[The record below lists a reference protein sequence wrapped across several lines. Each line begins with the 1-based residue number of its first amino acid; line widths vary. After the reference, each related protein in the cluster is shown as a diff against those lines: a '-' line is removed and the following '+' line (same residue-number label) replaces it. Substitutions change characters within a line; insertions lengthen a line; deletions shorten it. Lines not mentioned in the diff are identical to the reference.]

1 MPDPSLFHG
10 IAVLIDDEIGDQ
22 NSAIRAIQ
30 AQIEDGGCSVIGLAD
45 IPNAAKLANFRSAS
59 FFVVDWY
66 LYAAPL
72 GDALG
77 VGTTAI
83 PAGLK
88 KENARRVIEFLKSLK
103 QVRFA
108 PVFIFT
114 AGPVA
119 EVADLLKT
127 HPDLY
132 DPSYIFIKSKDEVRQ
147 TGVFTVLADSLRQ
160 APSAYVLKM
169 WERQY
174 EQAKNQLFLDFYGKS
189 VLWPLI
195 LWKTFKEDGVPPSAE
210 LGNLIGRNLLSRM
223 TPYQFDL
230 DSFEDGPLKA
240 LEGDKENYKNIL
252 MKVLEGERFL
262 PGDQLHPDSIAPGDI
277 FKEGKHYFVNIRP
290 DCDCIDRSKADQDS
304 VQLYL
309 LEGSKLSSGQI
320 HFDSEYGEIRERD
333 TETIIFPID
342 NGANISFKFKNLR
355 IRNWGEIKGKRIGR
369 LLAPFLTRLQQR
381 YSGYLQRPGLTR
393 VPEAAL
399 TPPTNGEGNLTAE
412 DRPPNNS
419 TVAPGNTRARSVN
432 MWTATK
438 SWVWHTWQ
446 RFTRHK

>member
-1 MPDPSLFHG
+1 MKSSL
-10 IAVLIDDEIGDQ
+10 
-22 NSAIRAIQ
+22 NSVST
-30 AQIEDGGCSVIGLAD
+30 CL
-45 IPNAAKLANFRSAS
+45 K
-59 FFVVDWY
+59 VVD
-66 LYAAPL
+66 
-72 GDALG
+72 
-77 VGTTAI
+77 T
-83 PAGLK
+83 
-88 KENARRVIEFLKSLK
+88 RR
-103 QVRFA
+103 
-108 PVFIFT
+108 
-114 AGPVA
+114 
-119 EVADLLKT
+119 
-127 HPDLY
+127 
-132 DPSYIFIKSKDEVRQ
+132 
-147 TGVFTVLADSLRQ
+147 
-160 APSAYVLKM
+160 
-169 WERQY
+169 
-174 EQAKNQLFLDFYGKS
+174 
-189 VLWPLI
+189 
-195 LWKTFKEDGVPPSAE
+195 
-210 LGNLIGRNLLSRM
+210 
-223 TPYQFDL
+223 
-230 DSFEDGPLKA
+230 
-240 LEGDKENYKNIL
+240 
-252 MKVLEGERFL
+252 

-355 IRNWGEIKGKRIGR
+355 IRNWGEVKGKRIGR

-419 TVAPGNTRARSVN
+419 TVAPGNTRSRSVN